1 MGVGSWKL
9 EDGSNHNL
17 EFVIWNLLSGIWN
30 LIRMSNI
37 VAIVGRPNVG
47 KSTLFNRLVESRKAI
62 VDEIAGVT
70 RDRNYGKSV
79 WNGKEFSVIDTG
91 GYVMNSEDVFEDE
104 IRKQVHLAIDE
115 ADVIL
120 FTVDVQGGITDLDQ
134 EVAQILRRSKKT
146 VFLAVNKVDTNKLIL
161 DAQEFYG
168 LGLGELYC
176 ISSINGSGTGDL
188 LDAVV
193 NSFNKNEPVEVEEGI
208 PRFAVVGRPN
218 VGKSSFINALIGID
232 RNIVTEVAGTTRD
245 SINTRYNKYGHDFYL
260 VDTAGLRKKAKVH
273 ENLEFYSVLRSVR
286 SIEESD
292 VCMLLIDATRGV
304 EGQDV
309 NIFNLMVRNKKGVV
323 ILVNKWDLVEKDN
336 ASVKKFTELIKE
348 RFAPFVDVP
357 IVFMSALTKQRIFK
371 ALELAIEVYENRQ
384 QKLKTSKLNEVLL
397 EAIEKYPPPSVKGK
411 FIKIKYVT
419 QLPSPTPSFALFAN
433 LPQYVKDPYRRYIEN
448 KIRENFNFSGVP
460 LHIFFRKK

>member
-1 MGVGSWKL
+1 
-9 EDGSNHNL
+9 
-17 EFVIWNLLSGIWN
+17 
-30 LIRMSNI
+30 MSNI

-62 VDEIAGVT
+62 VDGISGVT
-70 RDRNYGKSV
+70 RDRNYGKAL

-91 GYVMNSEDVFEDE
+91 GYVVNSEDVFEEE

-120 FTVDVQGGITDLDQ
+120 FAVDVEGGITDLDQ
-134 EVAQILRRSKKT
+134 NVAHILRRSKKP
-146 VFLAVNKVDTNKLIL
+146 VFLAVNKVDNHERII
-161 DAQEFYG
+161 DSHEFYG

-176 ISSINGSGTGDL
+176 ISAMTGSGTGEL

-193 NSFNKNEPVEVEEGI
+193 NSFVKKEPMPDEEGI

-218 VGKSSFINALIGID
+218 VGKSSFINALTGVD
-232 RNIVTEVAGTTRD
+232 RNIVTAVAGTTRD
-245 SINTRYNKYGHDFYL
+245 AINTRYTKYGHDFYL

-273 ENLEFYSVLRSVR
+273 EDLEFYSVLRSVR
-286 SIEESD
+286 SIEDSD

-304 EGQDV
+304 EGQDLS
-309 NIFNLMVRNKKGVV
+309 IFNLMIKNRKGVV

-336 ASVKKFTELIKE
+336 ASVKKFTEQIHE
-348 RFAPFVDVP
+348 RIAPFVDVP

-371 ALELAIEVYENRQ
+371 ALELAIEVYESRQ

-397 EAIEKYPPPSVKGK
+397 EAVEKYPPPSVKGK
-411 FIKIKYVT
+411 YIKIKYVT

-433 LPQYVKDPYRRYIEN
+433 LPQYIKDPYRRYIEN

-460 LHIFFRKK
+460 LQIFFRKK